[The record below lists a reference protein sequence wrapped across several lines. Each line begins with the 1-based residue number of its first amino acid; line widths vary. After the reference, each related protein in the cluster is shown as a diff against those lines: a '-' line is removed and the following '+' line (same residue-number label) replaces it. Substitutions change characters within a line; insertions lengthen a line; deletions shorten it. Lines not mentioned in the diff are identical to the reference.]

1 MRLAC
6 ACYSVR
12 SYDLQITG
20 WYKWAY
26 RSSSRK
32 TLGSRKKCLLTDS
45 EITSVFRNLETLC
58 TLQNSYLC
66 IFHGSVLKDKE
77 GGVFLLLYPCKGTI
91 KQLWNKRCRNG
102 SMGSKAI
109 SPTYKNYFALKWK
122 LVNSIK
128 VNAYS
133 CRRCNVKSIF
143 CCQRRIYLKWAAEQE
158 SKEAPYRKRD
168 AHNALQKVFLLWLPP
183 NRIPNNSNVN
193 NLARALLLL
202 AWANFKAPPFHCL
215 LALDGSSTFGHD
227 LCQASLCVVF
237 AWPDFLSVM
246 PPELSRGPG
255 RALKQTRRLLHKCT

>member
-202 AWANFKAPPFHCL
+202 ACGPTSRPL
-215 LALDGSSTFGHD
+215 LFTAY
-227 LCQASLCVVF
+227 
-237 AWPDFLSVM
+237 
-246 PPELSRGPG
+246 
-255 RALKQTRRLLHKCT
+255 